1 MLIGQH
7 ASTWPDLTRSNS
19 RPGRCRLLLR
29 ESMITLVSR
38 RNVAISAGRRFFKA
52 LVVFAWQLLYPLGRS
67 LLELGVDLILP
78 RSINC
83 VQGLELPAV
92 HYPFLASLHYHS

>member
-38 RNVAISAGRRFFKA
+38 RNVAISAGGRFFKA
-52 LVVFAWQLLYPLGRS
+52 LVVFAAQLLYPLGRS
-67 LLELGVDLILP
+67 LLELGVVLILP
-78 RSINC
+78 RTSNC
-83 VQGLELPAV
+83 FQGLDLPEAHEL
-92 HYPFLASLHYHS
+92 FLGRLG